1 MARIKRRR
9 MTADDEHRCK
19 HDMTTLAPTGFLTIG
34 ASDLEYRMIG
44 PAPADAPTI
53 VMLHEGLGSAGLW
66 GDFPEKLQAVT
77 GAGVFVYSR
86 AGYGASTPAKLPRPL
101 DYMHIEAL
109 EVLPKLLDQIGFR
122 RGLLVGHSDGASIAA
137 IYAGSRQDHRVQG
150 IAMIAPHFIVEDMS
164 VTSIAEIR
172 RAYETTDL
180 KAKLA
185 RWHKDVDNAFYGWN
199 DAWLDPKF
207 RNWDISEYLAYIR
220 VPVAILQGADDQY
233 GTIRQ
238 VEIAEQECYCPV
250 DVTIIPAAG
259 HSPHR
264 EAPGATLNAISE
276 FASRIL
282 FSDEGSQG
290 RAA

>member
-1 MARIKRRR
+1 MQNLKS
-9 MTADDEHRCK
+9 
-19 HDMTTLAPTGFLTIG
+19 TGFLTIG

-44 PAPADAPTI
+44 PAPGDAPTI

-66 GDFPEKLQAVT
+66 GDFPEKLQAAT

-109 EVLPKLLDQIGFR
+109 DVLPKLLDQIGFR
-122 RGLLVGHSDGASIAA
+122 RGLLLGHSDGASIAA
-137 IYAGSRQDHRVQG
+137 IYAGAHQDHRVQG
-150 IAMIAPHFIVEDMS
+150 IAMIAPHFIVEDIS
-164 VTSIAEIR
+164 VTSIAEIKK
-172 RAYETTDL
+172 AYETTDL

-199 DAWLDPKF
+199 AAWLDPKF
-207 RNWDISEYLAYIR
+207 RDWDISEYLAYIR

-238 VEIAEQECYCPV
+238 VEIAQQECYCPV
-250 DVTIIPAAG
+250 DVTVLPGAG

-276 FASRIL
+276 FARAVLQSE
-282 FSDEGSQG
+282 EGSQG